1 MPADLKLASFSDR
14 ELLHL
19 LHDLGDHEGWVE
31 LDHLVVQLNLSRN
44 GMTEAD
50 HHKHVRRCIGI
61 RLGWIRRL
69 TLCVER
75 DKKPQGRWR
84 LTVSGQEVVKARLS
98 RDFDAK
104 LEGIG
109 EYAALPALEA
119 LTRRYM
125 TADVKAANLMRRQW
139 QYGTH
144 PNRRAS

>member
-1 MPADLKLASFSDR
+1 MAADLKLASFSDR
-14 ELLHL
+14 EVLHL
-19 LHDLGDHEGWVE
+19 LRDLGDHEGWVE

-44 GMTEAD
+44 GMSEAD

-69 TLCVER
+69 TQTVER
-75 DKKPQGRWR
+75 DAKPKGRWR
-84 LTVSGQEVVKARLS
+84 LTAVGDEVVRARLT

-109 EYAALPALEA
+109 EFMALPALEA

-125 TADVKAANLMRRQW
+125 TADVRAANLMRRQW
-139 QYGTH
+139 QHGTH
-144 PNRRAS
+144 PNRRP